1 MVEGRIATIIGNYQE
16 EQRRFHEETP
26 KEIKIKEVLQE
37 IQRSSQQNSE
47 SDENNRLIFNS
58 KIDFQELSRYNNLK
72 QLKLIF
78 SDIAFEEELLN
89 LEYLNQFHTIFER
102 CIFKKHTSIRTGDK
116 QFSQNLN
123 FTFCCF
129 EDVLQ
134 LGGTFL
140 DINLYQSSFKELYIN
155 DCTFQETNFN
165 SINSQKTTI
174 QGATFNTSFQCLG
187 STLMDFIMINSTF
200 MEECLFYEK
209 SMMSTYGI
217 SKLFGNND
225 NDNDNDDDEIINNT
239 FKKKAD
245 FTKCELD
252 KVKFTNS
259 TFEDKAIFYNAT
271 LTDCN
276 FSRTKFDGEADF
288 KDSILT
294 NCDFSFTRF
303 MDEADFKR
311 VKFHGKNIFEYTQFN
326 DRGAFYGASFDNN
339 PTFHNLI
346 LGKESHIYFSKLN
359 KHLDTNE
366 NLKPI
371 NRFTMRDTIIN
382 GRMDLDDNNI
392 NILDM
397 KGCVIAGTLSRV
409 QFNNITCA
417 NWETATLLKHEELK
431 IDNLIRALEYKA
443 EEKDLYSQW
452 LDYKIINT
460 LLKNVQNTISIY
472 KKYLKKHKKERY
484 SDIIQTQLECYKD
497 EESKLSE
504 KKKNLIKRYDIVEKD
519 DDNQVSKAIVQLYFE
534 KGSLLL
540 SKIANN
546 HGQSWGQGLLF
557 TSVVWIGC
565 FVVFSLPN
573 PFYIQC
579 ENILPIWIRTISR
592 LSFWGDFIKYLSPT
606 EYTLLI
612 NYIKDSPV
620 HAIVK
625 FFGAIW
631 FLLGKAL
638 VPYGIFEVVQ
648 AFRKY
653 NKID

>member
-1 MVEGRIATIIGNYQE
+1 
-16 EQRRFHEETP
+16 
-26 KEIKIKEVLQE
+26 
-37 IQRSSQQNSE
+37 
-47 SDENNRLIFNS
+47 
-58 KIDFQELSRYNNLK
+58 
-72 QLKLIF
+72 
-78 SDIAFEEELLN
+78 
-89 LEYLNQFHTIFER
+89 
-102 CIFKKHTSIRTGDK
+102 
-116 QFSQNLN
+116 
-123 FTFCCF
+123 
-129 EDVLQ
+129 
-134 LGGTFL
+134 
-140 DINLYQSSFKELYIN
+140 
-155 DCTFQETNFN
+155 
-165 SINSQKTTI
+165 
-174 QGATFNTSFQCLG
+174 
-187 STLMDFIMINSTF
+187 
-200 MEECLFYEK
+200 
-209 SMMSTYGI
+209 
-217 SKLFGNND
+217 
-225 NDNDNDDDEIINNT
+225 
-239 FKKKAD
+239 
-245 FTKCELD
+245 
-252 KVKFTNS
+252 
-259 TFEDKAIFYNAT
+259 
-271 LTDCN
+271 
-276 FSRTKFDGEADF
+276 
-288 KDSILT
+288 
-294 NCDFSFTRF
+294 

-311 VKFHGKNIFEYTQFN
+311 VEFHGENIFEYTQFN
-326 DRGAFYGASFDNN
+326 ERGAFYGASFDNN

-359 KHLDTNE
+359 KQK
-366 NLKPI
+366 KPI
-371 NRFTMRDTIIN
+371 KVFTMRDTIIN

-409 QFNNITCA
+409 QFNNIVCA

-565 FVVFSLPN
+565 FGIFYLPFVYYDSSNHLFTGIYWNSIGGLFTSGQFFSNMVEYFN
-573 PFYIQC
+573 PTNY
-579 ENILPIWIRTISR
+579 
-592 LSFWGDFIKYLSPT
+592 K
-606 EYTLLI
+606 LLTTYMT
-612 NYIKDSPV
+612 NSNPEWW
-620 HAIVK
+620 VK
-625 FFGAIW
+625 FFGTIW
-631 FLLGKAL
+631 YLSGKAL
-638 VPYGIFEVVQ
+638 IPYGAFEVVQ

>member
-1 MVEGRIATIIGNYQE
+1 MVEGRIADIIIHHLRLTDAPNKTIAM
-16 EQRRFHEETP
+16 
-26 KEIKIKEVLQE
+26 KEVLQI
-37 IQRSSQQNSE
+37 IQRNLQQNSE
-47 SDENNRLIFNS
+47 PDENNRLIFNS
-58 KIDFQELSRYNNLK
+58 KIDFQELSRYDSLK
-72 QLKLIF
+72 RIELIF

-89 LEYLNQFHTIFER
+89 LEYLDQFNVDFEN
-102 CIFKKHTSIRTGDK
+102 CIFKKHTSICTGDK
-116 QFSQNLN
+116 QFAKNLN
-123 FTFCCF
+123 FISCCF
-129 EDVLQ
+129 EDVFQ
-134 LGGTFL
+134 LGGTFAYIDL
-140 DINLYQSSFKELYIN
+140 HQSFFKELSIN

-165 SINSQKTTI
+165 SIHSQKTTI
-174 QGATFNTSFQCLG
+174 QGTTFNTSFQCLG
-187 STLMDFIMINSTF
+187 SILMDFIMINSTF
-200 MEECLFYEK
+200 IEECLFYEK

-217 SKLFGNND
+217 SGLFGNND
-225 NDNDNDDDEIINNT
+225 NDNNKIINNT

-259 TFEDKAIFYNAT
+259 IFEDKAIFYNAT

-359 KHLDTNE
+359 KQK
-366 NLKPI
+366 KPI
-371 NRFTMRDTIIN
+371 KVFTMRDTIIN

-409 QFNNITCA
+409 QFNNIVCA

-443 EEKDLYSQW
+443 VEKDLYAKW
-452 LDYKIINT
+452 LKYATVYILLHRYKILCENYKIFYKEYFKLIPTHNIDIVT
-460 LLKNVQNTISIY
+460 
-472 KKYLKKHKKERY
+472 KKYTNIREKKCIYFKKKKQLQNQY
-484 SDIIQTQLECYKD
+484 SIFKQDIIID
-497 EESKLSE
+497 E
-504 KKKNLIKRYDIVEKD
+504 NI
-519 DDNQVSKAIVQLYFE
+519 
-534 KGSLLL
+534 SLWQIRFNRFSLWL
-540 SKIANN
+540 SKKANN